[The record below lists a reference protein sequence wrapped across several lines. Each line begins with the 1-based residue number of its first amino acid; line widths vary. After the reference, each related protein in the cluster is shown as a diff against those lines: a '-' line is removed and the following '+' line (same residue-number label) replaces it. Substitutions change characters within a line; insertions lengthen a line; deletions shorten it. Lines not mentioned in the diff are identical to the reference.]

1 MASVAN
7 SWHWPLQGSVNMGE
21 SGFEAS
27 SLTVPDPLVYLQAT
41 LWQSVALGRCWGGAR
56 LQGTCGSSTPVR
68 AKAGRSSQP
77 QGEEEEGSRRCF
89 MVVKALCTYKGA
101 QVRGMGRSAG
111 CQCQAST
118 CVPQSYCQDIYKGQ
132 LPSVHSTA
140 TNKQLRKL
148 AATYTYCNLWIR
160 GVTRCKTSWEDLSP
174 WNYAKWA
181 SRQPCRWFRTWGLWV
196 SLSCFL
202 LHPFL
207 CQY

>member
-1 MASVAN
+1 MSSSPAMSPQLSTMQSGLLLVLTLLGMASAL
-7 SWHWPLQGSVNMGE
+7 PPGTLE
-21 SGFEAS
+21 
-27 SLTVPDPLVYLQAT
+27 VP
-41 LWQSVALGRCWGGAR
+41 
-56 LQGTCGSSTPVR
+56 
-68 AKAGRSSQP
+68 AGR
-77 QGEEEEGSRRCF
+77 EEGSRRCF

-160 GVTRCKTSWEDLSP
+160 GVTRCKGGSWKTSWEDLSP

-181 SRQPCRWFRTWGLWV
+181 SRQPCRWFRTCTVFNPKDGLWR
-196 SLSCFL
+196 SRACFL

>member
-1 MASVAN
+1 MQSGLLLVLTLLGMASALVSSSGTTRDTMGTA
-7 SWHWPLQGSVNMGE
+7 QGHLS
-21 SGFEAS
+21 
-27 SLTVPDPLVYLQAT
+27 P
-41 LWQSVALGRCWGGAR
+41 QS
-56 LQGTCGSSTPVR
+56 QGTGAGGGGRGYTLQPVP
-68 AKAGRSSQP
+68 AGR
-77 QGEEEEGSRRCF
+77 EEGSRRCF

-181 SRQPCRWFRTWGLWV
+181 SRQPCRWFRTYGLWR
-196 SLSCFL
+196 SRACFL